1 MSVQHYARSEVAL
14 LVEELAEA
22 TLDTVEMLLER
33 SDADNWASHARYL
46 QDLHRLSQATLAR
59 MEEA

>member
-1 MSVQHYARSEVAL
+1 MSVQQEMQEVTW

-33 SDADNWASHARYL
+33 PYDEDAASHALYL
-46 QDLHRLSQATLAR
+46 QDLHRLTQAMLAR
-59 MEEA
+59 MGAA